1 MRYVLGVDGGATK
14 TQAVILNERGQ
25 LCGTGLSGPSYDD
38 AGGVAVAGPSL
49 EQAVQTARR
58 MAGLPAAPF
67 DSAFLGLAGVVS
79 AKDQQ
84 IVLGIAGN
92 LDLAPPQQTGV
103 GHDIRIALAG
113 GLSGRPGIAQIAGT
127 GSSCYGVNAA
137 GEDWKA
143 GGWGGL
149 LADEGSSYWLG
160 VQAMKKAVQS
170 FDGRIGPTLLVD
182 SVQQTLGLTDLNEIV
197 YRVYVAGISRPEIA
211 ALAPLVTQ
219 AAQAGDQIALELL
232 HRGAEDMAECVLAVA
247 RRLNMAAGPC
257 ELVLIGGLFQAG
269 EIVVQPMKQAVAAR
283 LPQCRVS
290 WPELPPVLGAGLLAL
305 QQLGLPMEEAMVQAL
320 QHSKKLL
327 ADKEGR

>member
-1 MRYVLGVDGGATK
+1 
-14 TQAVILNERGQ
+14 
-25 LCGTGLSGPSYDD
+25 
-38 AGGVAVAGPSL
+38 
-49 EQAVQTARR
+49 
-58 MAGLPAAPF
+58 MAGLPATPF

-79 AKDQQ
+79 PKDQQ
-84 IVLGIAGN
+84 IVLDIAGN
-92 LDLAPPQQTGV
+92 LKLTPPHQTGV

-149 LADEGSSYWLG
+149 LSDEGSSYWLG

-170 FDGRIGPTLLVD
+170 FDGRVGPTLLMERIR
-182 SVQQTLGLTDLNEIV
+182 QALGLNDMNEIV

-211 ALAPLVTQ
+211 ALAPLVTE
-219 AAQAGDQIALELL
+219 AGRAGDEVAMELL
-232 HRGAEDMAECVLAVA
+232 RQGAEDMAECVLAVA
-247 RRLNMAAGPC
+247 RRLNMATGPC

-269 EIVVQPMKQAVAAR
+269 EIVVEPMKQAVSAR
-283 LPQCRVS
+283 LSECTVS

-305 QQLGLPMEEAMVQAL
+305 QQLDVPIEEPVIQAL
-320 QHSKKLL
+320 QQSKKLL
-327 ADKEGR
+327 ADQEGR